1 MALHRNLRYLVAN
14 PILNCED
21 FVQMN
26 RPVIFTMF
34 LVIFLYQVS
43 CANTN
48 RQYSVNEASDANQGD
63 GELISGY
70 IRENYENPQRS
81 FVPDY
86 LKKLVGKYYKYV
98 PLKDKI
104 ILSMSTKT
112 PLKQEF
118 ISDLNELFNAK
129 RSEETLTLNLD
140 YDFFEDDY
148 IDENDVDVAFDFSWS
163 FSFEAKIFTH
173 DETTEIMFTLLDLSQ
188 TYKNYTADEI
198 IYLIAESRN
207 RST

>member
-34 LVIFLYQVS
+34 LVVFPYQVS

-48 RQYSVNEASDANQGD
+48 AQYSVNEASDANQGD

-98 PLKDKI
+98 PLKDDHVSS
-104 ILSMSTKT
+104 LSRT
-112 PLKQEF
+112 E
-118 ISDLNELFNAK
+118 AY
-129 RSEETLTLNLD
+129 EE
-140 YDFFEDDY
+140 
-148 IDENDVDVAFDFSWS
+148 
-163 FSFEAKIFTH
+163 
-173 DETTEIMFTLLDLSQ
+173 
-188 TYKNYTADEI
+188 
-198 IYLIAESRN
+198 
-207 RST
+207 